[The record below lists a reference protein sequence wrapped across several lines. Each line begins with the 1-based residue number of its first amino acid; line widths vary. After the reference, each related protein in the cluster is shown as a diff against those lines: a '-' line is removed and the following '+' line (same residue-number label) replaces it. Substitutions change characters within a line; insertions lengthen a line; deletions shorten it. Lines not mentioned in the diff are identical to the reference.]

1 MGTELDALRAEARG
15 ELRANADVLYRHSAT
30 WSDGTFCRFSVQDPA
45 RDGRSG
51 PQKLSTSPLDA
62 SLRRLKVHLDDIMP
76 SVGASAEYPPDAP
89 TGVLVRDSQTDTSDF
104 TGLST
109 GVCRLIDARLLA
121 AASELSTRAEAISGA
136 EFDVLLPM
144 LGQSIEVSRRAPVPD
159 GPPPDVEDGVITLP
173 GGNPV
178 HLTDTYP
185 AYGYQVS
192 DKERQQYAS
201 LGADIAVPLWRV
213 LVDRRADLNKPGFTL
228 TLSGGKL
235 TAPVALKPVADTEL
249 VGVAG
254 VVWRLICEAAGQ
266 R

>member
-1 MGTELDALRAEARG
+1 MTTELDQLRAEAGR
-15 ELRANADVLYRHSAT
+15 ELRANADVLYRHSGT
-30 WSDGTFCRFSVQDPA
+30 WSDNTTCRFSVQDPA

-51 PQKLSTSPLDA
+51 PQRLSTSPLDA
-62 SLRRLKVHLDDIMP
+62 SLRRLKVHPDDVMP
-76 SVGASAEYPPDAP
+76 AIGASVAYQG
-89 TGVLVRDSQTDTSDF
+89 GVLVRGQQTDTSDF
-104 TGLST
+104 TSTST
-109 GVCRLIDARLLA
+109 GVCRLIDTRLLT

-144 LGQSIEVSRRAPVPD
+144 LGQSIKVSRPVPVPD
-159 GPPPDVEDGVITLP
+159 GPPPDIEDGVITLP
-173 GGNPV
+173 TGGQPAR
-178 HLTDTYP
+178 LADTYP

-213 LVDRRADLNKPGFTL
+213 LVDRRADLDKPGSTL

-235 TAPVALKPVADTEL
+235 TAPVPLKPVADAEL
-249 VGVAG
+249 VGAAG
-254 VVWRLICEAAGQ
+254 VVWRIICQAAGQ